1 MALFLN
7 RDSDPAKRK
16 NDWHFRCLK
25 RAVQKLRPD
34 PTYLCDSR
42 DMLVSLRWRSVVQL
56 AWDWQRSVFK
66 VVWFEAGAG
75 NRFSPEDRA
84 EVEKDYF
91 DSVSPPAAGCRV
103 VPFARS

>member
-56 AWDWQRSVFK
+56 VWDWNKSAFK
-66 VVWFEAGAG
+66 IVWFEAGGG
-75 NRFSPEDRA
+75 NQFSPENRA
-84 EVEKDYF
+84 AIEKDYF
-91 DSVSPPAAGCRV
+91 DAVTPPAGG
-103 VPFARS
+103 